1 MSAERESVDLS
12 DVEFWMMPAAERSA
26 AYETLRRKR
35 PMPFFAEPVLAT
47 PVPLPAGPGYYA
59 VACCRDVLE
68 VSRHPE
74 DYCSGKGA
82 ISVIDLPPEMLRF
95 FSGIVSSD
103 NPRHARLR
111 RIVSDAFTPRR
122 ITSIEASIADV
133 ARETVA
139 RVRSAG
145 TCDFVAEIAAPIP
158 LAVICD
164 MMGIPASERDTV
176 LRCSNV
182 ILSREDPEYFKEG
195 EQPLDALLNAG
206 FELAGLMTELA
217 AHRVAHP
224 TDDLTSTLL
233 HSEVD
238 GESLTEDEVTSFF
251 LELVSAGNET
261 IRSALAHGMLALS
274 EHPEER
280 AEWQSNVEAV
290 TPTAIDEV
298 LRWSSP
304 INWMRRT
311 VTRDVVLAE
320 TKLHEGDKLLLL
332 YGSANRDEDV
342 FPDPDRFDVRRRPN
356 AQVAFGAPGPHY
368 CLGAH
373 LARRELAVTFR
384 ELFSSLPDIEVS
396 GPMVQMRSRFVN
408 GIKQLP
414 CEFTPAG
421 SPSTSHERRGSP

>member
-1 MSAERESVDLS
+1 MSGERESIDLTDVD
-12 DVEFWMMPAAERSA
+12 FWMLPAAERSA
-26 AYETLRRKR
+26 VYEDLRRER
-35 PMPFFAEPVLAT
+35 PMPFFAEPVLAS
-47 PVPLPAGPGYYA
+47 PVPLPSGPGYYA
-59 VACCRDVLE
+59 VARFGDVLE

-74 DYCSGKGA
+74 DFCSGKGA

-122 ITSIEASIADV
+122 VSSIEASIVSLAKD
-133 ARETVA
+133 TIA

-145 TCDFVAEIAAPIP
+145 ACDFVAEIAAPIP

-164 MMGIPASERDTV
+164 MMGIPASERGTV

-182 ILSREDPEYFKEG
+182 ILSREDPEYFEEG
-195 EQPLDALLNAG
+195 EAPLDALLNAG

-217 AHRVAHP
+217 GHRMSNPA
-224 TDDLTSTLL
+224 DDLTSTLL
-233 HSEVD
+233 HSTVD
-238 GESLTEDEVTSFF
+238 GQSLTEEEVTSFF
-251 LELVSAGNET
+251 VELISAGNET

-274 EHPEER
+274 EYPEER
-280 AEWQSNVEAV
+280 EEWQSNVESV
-290 TPTAIDEV
+290 MPTAIEEV

-332 YGSANRDEDV
+332 YGSANRDPDE
-342 FPDPDRFDVRRRPN
+342 FQDPDRFDVRRRPN

-373 LARRELAVTFR
+373 LARREIAVTFA
-384 ELFSSLPDIEVS
+384 ELFSAVPDIEVC
-396 GPMVQMRSRFVN
+396 GPVVRMRSRFVN

-414 CEFTPAG
+414 CEFTPA
-421 SPSTSHERRGSP
+421 P